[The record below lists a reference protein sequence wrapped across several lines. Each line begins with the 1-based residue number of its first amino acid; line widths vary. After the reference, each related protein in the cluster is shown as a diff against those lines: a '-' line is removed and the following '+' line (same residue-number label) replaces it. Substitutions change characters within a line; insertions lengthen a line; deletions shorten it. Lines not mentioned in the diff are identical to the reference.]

1 MINLR
6 QLKIIILKLNGL
18 REHGPAINLKK
29 GKIKE
34 ELLEQMKKYSKIFQ
48 IKLMLFHPK

>member
-18 REHGPAINLKK
+18 REHGLAINQKK
-29 GKIKE
+29 GKTKE
-34 ELLEQMKKYSKIFQ
+34 ELLEQMKKHLKIFQ
-48 IKLMLFHPK
+48 IK